1 MSINVLFFA
10 RYAEAVGFDSLEM
23 EGEFASVDAVRLAL
37 AADPEFAV
45 LNEASLMCAR
55 NEELCSLDEPVQAG
69 DEVAFFLPSECGALA
84 KRAIAENAIHTCGN
98 QRFHNACCFV
108 EIDGM
113 LDAPVGCVRRCRSGH
128 DGPRAVNVIGRQP
141 RAGWQLLHA
150 SGRVCDLQRQHTDF
164 GRRLG

>member
-23 EGEFASVDAVRLAL
+23 EGAFATVDAVRLSL

-69 DEVAFFLPSECGALA
+69 DEVAFFP
-84 KRAIAENAIHTCGN
+84 
-98 QRFHNACCFV
+98 
-108 EIDGM
+108 
-113 LDAPVGCVRRCRSGH
+113 PVTGG
-128 DGPRAVNVIGRQP
+128 
-141 RAGWQLLHA
+141 
-150 SGRVCDLQRQHTDF
+150 
-164 GRRLG
+164 

>member
-23 EGEFASVDAVRLAL
+23 EGEFATVDGVRLAL

-69 DEVAFFLPSECGALA
+69 DEVAFFP
-84 KRAIAENAIHTCGN
+84 
-98 QRFHNACCFV
+98 
-108 EIDGM
+108 
-113 LDAPVGCVRRCRSGH
+113 PVTGG
-128 DGPRAVNVIGRQP
+128 
-141 RAGWQLLHA
+141 
-150 SGRVCDLQRQHTDF
+150 
-164 GRRLG
+164 

>member
-23 EGEFASVDAVRLAL
+23 EGEFATGDAVRLAL

-69 DEVAFFLPSECGALA
+69 DEVAFFP
-84 KRAIAENAIHTCGN
+84 
-98 QRFHNACCFV
+98 
-108 EIDGM
+108 
-113 LDAPVGCVRRCRSGH
+113 PVTGG
-128 DGPRAVNVIGRQP
+128 
-141 RAGWQLLHA
+141 
-150 SGRVCDLQRQHTDF
+150 
-164 GRRLG
+164 